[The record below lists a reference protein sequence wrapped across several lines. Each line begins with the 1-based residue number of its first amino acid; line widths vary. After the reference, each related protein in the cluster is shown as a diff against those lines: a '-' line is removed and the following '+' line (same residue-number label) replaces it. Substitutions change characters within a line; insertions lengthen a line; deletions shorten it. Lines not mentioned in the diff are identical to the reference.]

1 MRVILYSGKGGVGK
15 TSAAAATALRCAE
28 RGYNTIVL
36 STDPAHSLSDSFE
49 MRLGPEPTRIGERL
63 WGQEID
69 VYYSIHKHWNTLQ
82 NYMAA
87 VLSWQGVSDLL
98 AEELS
103 AIPGMEEGAS
113 LLWIDQHL
121 HRDEFEVIIVDC
133 APTAET
139 LRLLSLPDVGRYWF
153 EKLFPIGKRATL
165 ALGPLARTL
174 LDNVPIPD
182 KATFEAAEGL
192 FDLLGQLH
200 GVLSDP
206 QISSVRL
213 VLNPEKMVIQ
223 ESQRTY
229 TYLNLYG
236 YLTDAIAANRV
247 MPPEAVDSGYFAAW
261 GEVQAQYLQQIREA
275 FSPLPIL
282 MAPFFEREVA
292 GPEMLRRMADA
303 LFGDTDPARVLFS
316 GEAHHIDET
325 ASGYDLVIPLP
336 FTQKGDVSVLRSGES
351 LTVQVGSYRRN
362 FFLPRTLARLPT
374 GRARFE
380 DRHLKVHFPL
390 EKEEGDGK
398 ERGS

>member
-1 MRVILYSGKGGVGK
+1 MRIMLYSGKGGVGK

-28 RGYNTIVL
+28 RGYKTIVL

-49 MRLGPEPTRIGERL
+49 IPLGPEPTPIAERL

-69 VYYSIHKHWNTLQ
+69 VYYSIHKHWHTLRQ
-82 NYMAA
+82 YMAA
-87 VLSWQGVSDLL
+87 VLTWRGVSDLL

-103 AIPGMEEGAS
+103 AVPGMEEGAS

-121 HRDEFEVIIVDC
+121 NSDQYDLIIVDC

-139 LRLLSLPDVGRYWF
+139 LRLLSLPDVGRWWF
-153 EKLFPIGKRATL
+153 EKIFPIGKQAAL
-165 ALGPLARTL
+165 ALAPLAKPFL
-174 LDNVPIPD
+174 QNMPLPD
-182 KATFEAAEGL
+182 RETFEAAEGL
-192 FDLLGQLH
+192 FDQLGELH

-206 QISSVRL
+206 KISSVRL

-223 ESQRTY
+223 ETQRIY

-236 YLTDAIAANRV
+236 YLTDAIVVNRV
-247 MPPEAVDSGYFAAW
+247 LPREVVESGYFAAW
-261 GEVQAQYLQQIREA
+261 REVQEEYLARIREA
-275 FSPLPIL
+275 FAPLPIL
-282 MAPFFEREVA
+282 LAPYFEREMA
-292 GPEMLRRMADA
+292 GTEMLRRMAEA
-303 LFGDTDPARVLFS
+303 LFGDQDPARVMFS

-325 ASGYDLVIPLP
+325 EDGYDLVIPLP

-351 LTVQVGSYRRN
+351 LTIQAGAYRRN
-362 FFLPRTLARLPT
+362 FFLPRTLAKLPT

-380 DRHLKVHFPL
+380 DGHLKVHFPL

-398 ERGS
+398 ERTS